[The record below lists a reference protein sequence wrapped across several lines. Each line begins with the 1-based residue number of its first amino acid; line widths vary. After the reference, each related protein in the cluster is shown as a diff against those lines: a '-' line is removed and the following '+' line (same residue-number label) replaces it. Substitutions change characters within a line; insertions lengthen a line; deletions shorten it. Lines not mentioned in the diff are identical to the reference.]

1 MLSFFL
7 SFSAY
12 HIISEI
18 RVEDYLITTSGIDT
32 ILGSGK
38 WISIHWG
45 PKTNSIPIKLT

>member
-1 MLSFFL
+1 MVVDNVIIYFFL

-12 HIISEI
+12 HIILEI

-38 WISIHWG
+38 
-45 PKTNSIPIKLT
+45 